1 MFKLIKKKTKIIL
14 ENAENFKITVIK
26 FSYFFKYEQIGQFK
40 SFGTMTVLGLSIC
53 NIGIYRE
60 KLPTENLILA
70 YHFIT
75 KNNFNVFCFSY
86 L

>member
-1 MFKLIKKKTKIIL
+1 MFILIKKTKIIL

-26 FSYFFKYEQIGQFK
+26 FYYFFKYEQIGQFK

-60 KLPTENLILA
+60 KLSTENLVLA